1 MLTEKDYC
9 DYGTC
14 VALKELGYVVAEYR
28 GYYVTKCGKVFNKH
42 GRELKPSLN
51 KGGYKFLSLS
61 YQGKTKTTMLH
72 RMLAE
77 CFIPNPHNY
86 PQINH
91 KDGNKVN
98 NELSNLE
105 WCTPSYNV
113 QHAWDTGLA
122 TTPEKPVVCLDTG
135 KVYKSA
141 RYAADTLNY
150 KSPSAITACCLGKR
164 KTAYKG
170 WKWRYYQPNEVT
182 GLLINAGFD
191 KYPKDNGKDEWFC
204 YLALASKWLR
214 EEKEIYIS
222 VIPEYN
228 EFGPIKGIKY
238 RLEVAYW
245 KDDEFGYE
253 TIEWLDEECPHTII
267 TFDSYEEALSEGIKE
282 AIKHIEII

>member
-9 DYGTC
+9 DYDTC
-14 VALKELGYVVAEYR
+14 VDLKELGYEFAEYK
-28 GYYVTKCGKVFNKH
+28 GYYVTKCGKVFNRY

-61 YQGKTKTTMLH
+61 HQGKPKTTMLH

-91 KDGNKVN
+91 RDGNKVN

-164 KTAYKG
+164 KSAYKG
-170 WKWRYYQPNEVT
+170 WKWKYYQPNEIT
-182 GLLINAGFD
+182 RLLIEIGFN
-191 KYPKDNGKDEWFC
+191 KYPKDDSEEEFTC
-204 YLALASKWLR
+204 YLALASKFLR
-214 EEKEIYIS
+214 EEKSIYVTVGCPLIM
-222 VIPEYN
+222 N
-228 EFGPIKGIKY
+228 EGLGWSY
-238 RLEVAYW
+238 EVCDKPWNGYSDDDCLKASGGAY
-245 KDDEFGYE
+245 
-253 TIEWLDEECPHTII
+253 
-267 TFDSYEEALSEGIKE
+267 DSYEEALSEGIKE
-282 AIKHIEII
+282 AVKLLKEK

>member
-9 DYGTC
+9 DYETC
-14 VALKELGYVVAEYR
+14 VALKELGYEFAEYK
-28 GYYVTKCGKVFNKH
+28 GYYVTKCGKVFNRY

-61 YQGKTKTTMLH
+61 HQGKTKTTMLH

-91 KDGNKVN
+91 RDGNKVN

-164 KTAYKG
+164 KTAYG
-170 WKWRYYQPNEVT
+170 FVWRYKNEPFGKHFNENV
-182 GLLINAGFD
+182 NM
-191 KYPKDNGKDEWFC
+191 YPVN
-204 YLALASKWLR
+204 
-214 EEKEIYIS
+214 
-222 VIPEYN
+222 
-228 EFGPIKGIKY
+228 
-238 RLEVAYW
+238 
-245 KDDEFGYE
+245 
-253 TIEWLDEECPHTII
+253 
-267 TFDSYEEALSEGIKE
+267 
-282 AIKHIEII
+282 